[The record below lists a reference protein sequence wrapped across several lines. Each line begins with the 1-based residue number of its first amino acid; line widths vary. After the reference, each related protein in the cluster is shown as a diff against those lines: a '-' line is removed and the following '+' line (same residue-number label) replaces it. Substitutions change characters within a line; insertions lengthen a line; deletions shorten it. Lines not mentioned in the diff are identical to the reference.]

1 MNKQLFRQGERQP
14 MVWIIAF
21 LGYLAG
27 AVLFGAAGQSLG
39 SSLVVGIVTGIV
51 GFLTGQVMGL
61 RRRVDQ
67 LDRQLRSLSVQGP
80 GVGRSAPITPDQV
93 VADTRL
99 EASALTLDQELEA
112 ELGEG
117 IAPAPTSAPGSG
129 EHRSVRPV
137 SDTHASTSGRWQ
149 DAPAKTMDPVWN
161 WLTRYFTE
169 GNLIV
174 RVGVLILLF
183 GVAFLIK
190 YAAERTHI
198 PDGLKLLAI
207 AFAGAALMAVGWY
220 LRQSRELYAL
230 ALQGGGLGV
239 IYLAVYSGVH
249 LFGLLSPA
257 AGLGLLVILV
267 AFGCLLA
274 VRQNALVLAGLSL
287 AGGFLAPI
295 LTSTGEGNHIV
306 LFSYYLLLNGGIA
319 ALAWYK
325 SWRLLT
331 LLGFWF
337 TFVIGGLWGMFSY
350 HPGQFVSSQLFLLLF
365 FLLYVAITLVFALR
379 HPLRPGQLQDGFLVF
394 GVPVVALFL
403 QSALMEDKGWNLGWA
418 TAALAVFYGALAW
431 GVNRRFQNQVTLV
444 HTFAAIAGIALTL
457 TVPFALGSYWTSALW
472 SLLAL
477 GLLVT
482 GRDRFAS
489 GFRLGALL
497 LLVGAGMHMLYAMDN
512 GEPSV
517 GLFLINKD
525 VMGSLLLAV
534 VGLVSARLLFAAP
547 YVSLVSGRE
556 VALMAMIYG
565 LFWLSIVVLRIILV
579 FTGMSW
585 TVAGIA
591 GSVVAQTSLSIAW
604 TVFGLVTA
612 LYAARGGYREV
623 WMVGAGLIAL
633 VVIKLFLVDLAGT
646 GTLARVVSFLT
657 VGGLLLLIGYVAPMP
672 RSVSEKSE

>member
-1 MNKQLFRQGERQP
+1 MA
-14 MVWIIAF
+14 WIIAF
-21 LGYLAG
+21 LGYLVG
-27 AVLFGAAGQSLG
+27 AILFGAAGQSLG
-39 SSLVVGIVTGIV
+39 SSLVVGIVTGV
-51 GFLTGQVMGL
+51 MGFLAGQLIGL
-61 RRRVDQ
+61 RRRVTELERQVRAQPLQPAVSIGIATSGVPASEPAPNDQ
-67 LDRQLRSLSVQGP
+67 ASAPLTLDEPIPASAEAAGMERPAAVP
-80 GVGRSAPITPDQV
+80 GSASSTGVKASQPATGAWHDRSAPRGVT
-93 VADTRL
+93 
-99 EASALTLDQELEA
+99 
-112 ELGEG
+112 
-117 IAPAPTSAPGSG
+117 
-129 EHRSVRPV
+129 
-137 SDTHASTSGRWQ
+137 
-149 DAPAKTMDPVWN
+149 DPLWN
-161 WLTRYFTE
+161 WLVRYFTE

-198 PDGLKLLAI
+198 PDGLKLAAI
-207 AFAGAALMAVGWY
+207 ASAGAVLMAVGWY
-220 LRQSRELYAL
+220 LRQRRELYGL

-249 LFGLLSPA
+249 LFDTLSPA
-257 AGLGLLVILV
+257 TGLGLMVLLV

-274 VRQNALVLAGLSL
+274 LWQNALILAGLAL

-306 LFSYYLLLNGGIA
+306 LFSYYLLLNAGIA
-319 ALAWYK
+319 ALAWHK

-350 HPGQFVSSQLFLLLF
+350 HPGQFLSSQLFLLLF

-431 GVNRRFQNQVTLV
+431 GMNRRFQNQGTLV
-444 HTFAAIAGIALTL
+444 HTFAAIAGVALTL

-482 GRDRFAS
+482 GRDQFAS
-489 GFRLGALL
+489 GLRLGALL
-497 LLVGAGMHMLYAMDN
+497 LLVGAGMHMLYAMDT

-547 YVSLVSGRE
+547 YVSLASGRE

-657 VGGLLLLIGYVAPMP
+657 VGGLLLLVGYVAPMP
-672 RSVSEKSE
+672 KGAEHREGSR